1 MFGVLARIVAG
12 VFLVVWGGLCA
23 AQIGLFI
30 FNTRLDFFSSLWPHR
45 FGKTAFSRRKRD
57 LKKCRQIIRKL
68 QKIDFNKSTPDCYGE
83 ACKNAIEEILTGGP
97 NFFAKNPDLSGPRRY
112 RTKRY
117 SRNRK
122 DKK

>member
-1 MFGVLARIVAG
+1 MFGVLARIIAG

-23 AQIGLFI
+23 ALIGLFI
-30 FNTRLDFFSSLWPHR
+30 VNTLLDCFACFSPHR
-45 FGKTAFSRRKRD
+45 FPKTAFARRKAT
-57 LKKCRQIIRKL
+57 LKKCRQRIRKL

-97 NFFAKNPDLSGPRRY
+97 DFFAKNRIKPPRRY

-117 SRNRK
+117 RKNRK

>member
-1 MFGVLARIVAG
+1 MFGVLARIAAG

-23 AQIGLFI
+23 ALIGLAI
-30 FNTRLDFFSSLWPHR
+30 FNTLLDCFASLWPQC
-45 FGKTAFSRRKRD
+45 FPKTAFARRKRD
-57 LKKCRQIIRKL
+57 MEKLRQRVRKL

-97 NFFAKNPDLSGPRRY
+97 DFFAKNRITPPRRY

-117 SRNRK
+117 WKNRK

>member
-1 MFGVLARIVAG
+1 MFGVLARIAAG

-23 AQIGLFI
+23 ALIGLFI
-30 FNTRLDFFSSLWPHR
+30 VNSLLDWAACFSPHR
-45 FGKTAFSRRKRD
+45 FSKTVFARRKRD
-57 LKKCRQIIRKL
+57 LKKCRQRIRKL
-68 QKIDFNKSTPDCYGE
+68 QKLDFIDSVPECYGE

-97 NFFAKNPDLSGPRRY
+97 DFFAKNRITPPRRY

-117 SRNRK
+117 TRNRK

>member
-23 AQIGLFI
+23 ALIGLAV
-30 FNTRLDFFSSLWPHR
+30 FNALLDCFASLWPQR
-45 FGKTAFSRRKRD
+45 FPRTAFAQRKRD
-57 LKKCRQIIRKL
+57 MEKVRQRVRKL

-97 NFFAKNPDLSGPRRY
+97 DFFTKNRITPPRRY

-117 SRNRK
+117 PLNAKR
-122 DKK
+122 